1 MGLLDFARNIGTKLF
16 GNEEEAPAKIT
27 QHIENNNPG
36 LSGLNVEV
44 KDGVATLS
52 GQAES
57 AEAREKAILMTGNT
71 AGIESVVDNI
81 EAPAS
86 AVEVSYYE
94 VQSGDSLWKI
104 AEKTLGNGADYQ
116 KIFDANREVII
127 DADKIFPGQ
136 KLRIPAAA

>member
-27 QHIENNNPG
+27 QHIEDNNPG

-52 GQAES
+52 GQAVS
-57 AEAREKAILMTGNT
+57 AEAREKVILMTGNT

-81 EAPAS
+81 DAPSS
-86 AVEVSYYE
+86 AEEVSYYE

>member
-1 MGLLDFARNIGTKLF
+1 
-16 GNEEEAPAKIT
+16 
-27 QHIENNNPG
+27 
-36 LSGLNVEV
+36 
-44 KDGVATLS
+44 
-52 GQAES
+52 
-57 AEAREKAILMTGNT
+57 MTGNT